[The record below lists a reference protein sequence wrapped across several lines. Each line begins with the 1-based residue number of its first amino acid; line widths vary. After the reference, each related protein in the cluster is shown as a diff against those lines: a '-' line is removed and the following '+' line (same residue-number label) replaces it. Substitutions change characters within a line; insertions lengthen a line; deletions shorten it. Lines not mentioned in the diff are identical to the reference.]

1 MWKWILVIVGVLV
14 ALVVGLGV
22 WAKSSGALDSLLAT
36 MNPESKPLKVVLS
49 KVDTG
54 DVVRIISAPGQI
66 EPRTKVEISAQV
78 SARIVE
84 IPQRENALVHKG
96 DVVLRLDDRD
106 VKAALDS
113 ARANHSSAQAQL
125 ERAKAEYARAS
136 REFRRA
142 KDLYETKD
150 LSQADL
156 ESAETAHA
164 SAEANL
170 RSGEYAVDI
179 ARANI
184 DRAEKDLDN
193 TIVRSPFDG
202 MIVKVNAEVGEL
214 VVVGTLNNPGSVIME
229 IDDLTTMLLKHRID
243 EANVQSV
250 RDAQTAKVF
259 VNALPDRPITG
270 KVERVALIRDLER
283 DGTANFKADIVLDR
297 PADLLLRS
305 GMTANAEI
313 AVEKQSGV
321 LRIPSHAV
329 LDRSI
334 DDLPKAVVDAASF
347 VDKTKRFAQVV
358 FVKDAAKA
366 KARIVKVGISDQT
379 HSVVLDGLKEGE
391 VVVSGPFKIL
401 GDLKDDRLVEE
412 DTGKGPASKPAAP
425 PKT

>member
-1 MWKWILVIVGVLV
+1 MWKWILIVAGVL
-14 ALVVGLGV
+14 AACVVGLGV
-22 WAKSSGALDSLLAT
+22 WAKSSGALDSLVAT
-36 MNPESKPLKVVLS
+36 MDPESKPLKVALS

-84 IPQRENALVHKG
+84 IPLRENAVVRKG

-106 VKAALDS
+106 VKASLDS
-113 ARANHSSAQAQL
+113 ARANHSSVQAQL
-125 ERAKAEYARAS
+125 ERSRAEYARAS

-142 KDLYETKD
+142 KDLYESKD

-156 ESAETAHA
+156 EAAETAHA

-229 IDDLTTMLLKHRID
+229 IDDLTTMLLKARID

-250 RDAQTAKVF
+250 RDGQSAKVF
-259 VNALPDRPITG
+259 VNALPDRPLTG
-270 KVERVALIRDLER
+270 TVERVALIRDVER
-283 DGTANFKADIVLDR
+283 DGTANFKADVVLDR
-297 PADLLLRS
+297 PGDVLLRS

-313 AVEKQSGV
+313 AVEKQAGV

-329 LDRSI
+329 VDRNL
-334 DDLPKAVVDAASF
+334 DDLPRAVVDAAPQ
-347 VDKTKRFAQVV
+347 VDRTKRFAQVV
-358 FVKDAAKA
+358 FVLEGPRAR
-366 KARIVKVGISDQT
+366 ARIVKVGISDQT
-379 HSVVLDGLKEGE
+379 HSVVVDGLKEGE
-391 VVVSGPFKIL
+391 GVVSGPFKIL

-412 DTGKGPASKPAAP
+412 DKGKAPAARPGAASK
-425 PKT
+425 T